1 MRSVTRLGMLFLK
14 PYEIPLFIEIAYY
27 FAYFRNSIQTIF
39 TKRHLTQTW
48 KGRGK
53 IHGTKYVETW
63 NQKKNCDKQMK
74 AAGQHGGLKSGLF
87 LSSQSSAEISPNE
100 FGDFCP
106 QSRINIMR
114 KARQPQTTT
123 LTRDDD

>member
-1 MRSVTRLGMLFLK
+1 MERNMSRL
-14 PYEIPLFIEIAYY
+14 EI
-27 FAYFRNSIQTIF
+27 
-39 TKRHLTQTW
+39 
-48 KGRGK
+48 G
-53 IHGTKYVETW
+53 
-63 NQKKNCDKQMK
+63 KKNCDKQMK
-74 AAGQHGGLKSGLF
+74 AAGRHGGLKSGLF
-87 LSSQSSAEISPNE
+87 LLSQSSAEISLNE